1 MINFLLYFAT
11 SFFLALINEKYG
23 HPISLGFMRFVNSDL
38 WCRNWVRNLSF
49 QGKGCSDCLGFPQSC
64 LLRGAKFRG
73 IFEWGVYLYGGE
85 IWTRIFLRF
94 LGKIRKSKPSKTHPG
109 KDETGGQQIGD
120 VQQNWRLM
128 WSRHH
133 TWIFVIL
140 YFAFV
145 FLVVQIFVSVQTK
158 ISKRRFF
165 LLWRQSIPFLI
176 LSIKEEGTLM

>member
-1 MINFLLYFAT
+1 MFV
-11 SFFLALINEKYG
+11 

-49 QGKGCSDCLGFPQSC
+49 QEKGCSDCLGSPQSC
-64 LLRGAKFRG
+64 LSRGAGFRG
-73 IFEWGVYLYGGE
+73 IFKWGFTFIGFMGFIFIGWK
-85 IWTRIFLRF
+85 IWARNLFLSHRKK
-94 LGKIRKSKPSKTHPG
+94 GKSKPSSTHPG
-109 KDETGGQQIGD
+109 KDETGGQRIGD

>member
-1 MINFLLYFAT
+1 MQNVTKFDHFLLYVAT
-11 SFFLALINEKYG
+11 SFFWPLINVTHV

-49 QGKGCSDCLGFPQSC
+49 QEKGCSDCLGSPQSC
-64 LLRGAKFRG
+64 LLRGAGFRG

-94 LGKIRKSKPSKTHPG
+94 LGKIWKSKPNNPHPE

-165 LLWRQSIPFLI
+165 LLWR
-176 LSIKEEGTLM
+176 